1 MPQPHAPDPNPRAT
15 ILSRKIF
22 ATMSPSPAN
31 KAFVEHISAHTG
43 NLPSESLLRP
53 YFVNSAAEPHD
64 GVQRKAKTTV
74 KSNYVDVYA
83 IKVSFSE

>member
-1 MPQPHAPDPNPRAT
+1 MPQPHAPDPKPRAT

-53 YFVNSAAEPHD
+53 YFVNSEAELFAYGPPAQNVHLSILPLD
-64 GVQRKAKTTV
+64 P
-74 KSNYVDVYA
+74 
-83 IKVSFSE
+83 